1 MAVIDSNGKAKF
13 DPVIRSDKGNS
24 LLSFIYATYIASKNP
39 NNTDMNTKR
48 LIALKLKDCFD
59 IFRKGGAGSY
69 GSGSQDIENQF
80 FSQYTTGQEMGIW
93 KNSELELSEMAL
105 KVAEKELLISD
116 YIAIVFLNL
125 FTYYDIGNGQ
135 PQKTYHHFLY
145 EILKKI
151 KIEGEDEGY
160 IRKEL
165 ILETLPDHISNPKSN
180 EDKNII
186 FNYLIDSSL
195 FYKINDKYFSLRENW
210 KNKID
215 ILMDLCN
222 LEYKEASPELAIEL
236 ARDKVRYCKYVATNS
251 DRYLAK
257 QHEDSLFDYNVEV
270 ELIEEDD
277 IREDYDDS
285 TISRNRILYGPPG
298 TGKTYNSVIYAVD
311 TILENNN
318 LDKNNYSLY
327 LREYRQ
333 LESNKQIAF
342 TTFHQSYGY
351 EEFIEGIRPVIS
363 NNAESSEKSDPE
375 YKIVDGVFKSFCKN
389 AMENKGKRFVFIID
403 EINRGNIAKI
413 FGELITLIEES
424 KRDGKPEAMSVILPY
439 SGERFTVPDNV
450 YIIGTMNTA
459 DRSIALLDT
468 ALRRRFTFIEKMPDL
483 EVVKDIV
490 IKSID
495 ESSDKKV
502 EIHKLLSKINRRIE
516 ILFDREHT
524 IGHAFFVELQEDGAT
539 FEKLAV
545 IFKEKIFSLLQEY
558 FHANYKLIMMVLGIP
573 TDNNDT
579 AKFISINEVSDT
591 DIEFDFDNKL
601 PTVLYQ
607 INDEAFKDIDNY
619 IAIYED

>member
-24 LLSFIYATYIASKNP
+24 LLSFIYATYTVSKNP

-165 ILETLPDHISNPKSN
+165 ILETLPDHISNPKSI

-257 QHEDSLFDYNVEV
+257 QHEDSLFDDNVEV

-318 LDKNNYSLY
+318 LDKNNYSSY

-333 LESNKQIAF
+333 LESSKQIVF

-363 NNAESSEKSDPE
+363 NNAESSEKTDPE

-468 ALRRRFTFIEKMPDL
+468 ALRRRFTFIEKMPDPK
-483 EVVKDIV
+483 VIQDIV
-490 IKSID
+490 IHSNNKQVD
-495 ESSDKKV
+495 V
-502 EIHKLLSKINRRIE
+502 QRLLSKINRRIE

-524 IGHAFFVELQEDGAT
+524 IGHAFFVGLQDGNDG
-539 FEKLAV
+539 FKNLEI

-558 FHANYKLIMMVLGIP
+558 FHADYRLIMMVLGIP
-573 TDNNDT
+573 VDNTDVT
-579 AKFISINEVSDT
+579 KFISISEINDT
-591 DIEFDFDNKL
+591 DIEFDTDDKL
-601 PTVLYQ
+601 PSVLYQ
-607 INDEAFKDIDNY
+607 INEKAFSDINNY
-619 IAIYED
+619 ISIYEN

>member
-24 LLSFIYATYIASKNP
+24 LLSFIYATYIVSKNP

-93 KNSELELSEMAL
+93 QNSELELSEMAL

-125 FTYYDIGNGQ
+125 FTYYDRGNGQ

-165 ILETLPDHISNPKSN
+165 ILETLPDHVSNPKSN

-222 LEYKEASPELAIEL
+222 LEYKEASPEQAIEL

-351 EEFIEGIRPVIS
+351 EEFIEGIKPVIS

-424 KRDGKPEAMSVILPY
+424 KRDGKSEAMSVILPY

-468 ALRRRFTFIEKMPDL
+468 ALRRRFTFIEKMPDPK
-483 EVVKDIV
+483 VIRDIV
-490 IKSID
+490 IHSNNKQVD
-495 ESSDKKV
+495 V
-502 EIHKLLSKINRRIE
+502 QRLLSKINRRIE

-524 IGHAFFVELQEDGAT
+524 IGHAFFVGLQDGSDG
-539 FEKLAV
+539 FKNLEI

-558 FHANYKLIMMVLGIP
+558 FHADYRLIMMVLGIP
-573 TDNNDT
+573 VDNTDET
-579 AKFISINEVSDT
+579 KFISISEINDT
-591 DIEFDFDNKL
+591 DIEFDTDNKL
-601 PTVLYQ
+601 PSVLYQ
-607 INDEAFKDIDNY
+607 INEKAFSDINNY
-619 IAIYED
+619 ISIYED

>member
-1 MAVIDSNGKAKF
+1 MAVIDSTGKGKF

-24 LLSFIYATYIASKNP
+24 LLSFIYATYTVSKNP
-39 NNTDMNTKR
+39 NNMGTDAKR
-48 LIALKLKDCFD
+48 LIAIKLKDCFD
-59 IFRKGGAGSY
+59 IFRKSGAGSY
-69 GSGSQDIENQF
+69 GSGSQDIVTQF
-80 FSQYTTGQEMGIW
+80 FSQYTTGQEMGLW
-93 KNSELELSEMAL
+93 KNSDLELSDMAL

-125 FTYYDIGNGQ
+125 FTYYDSENGQ
-135 PQKTYHHFLY
+135 SQKVYHHFLY
-145 EILKKI
+145 EILSKI
-151 KIEGEDEGY
+151 KTEEVDECQ
-160 IRKEL
+160 IPKEL
-165 ILETLPDHISNPKSN
+165 ILETLPNSISNQKKSN

-215 ILMDLCN
+215 ILMNLCN
-222 LEYKEASPELAIEL
+222 LEYRESSPELALEL
-236 ARDKVRYCKYVATNS
+236 ARDKERYCNYVATNS
-251 DRYLAK
+251 DIYLAK
-257 QHEDSLFDYNVEV
+257 QYEDSFFDNNVEV
-270 ELIEEDD
+270 GLIEEDD

-311 TILENNN
+311 TILENNT
-318 LDKNNYSLY
+318 LDKNNYSSY

-363 NNAESSEKSDPE
+363 NNVESSEKSDPE

-389 AMENKGKRFVFIID
+389 AMKNKGKRFVFIVD

-468 ALRRRFTFIEKMPDL
+468 ALRRRFTFIEKMPDP
-483 EVVKDIV
+483 EVIRDIV
-490 IKSID
+490 IHSNNKQVDVQS
-495 ESSDKKV
+495 
-502 EIHKLLSKINRRIE
+502 LLSKINRRIE

-524 IGHAFFVELQEDGAT
+524 IGHAFFVGLQDGNDG
-539 FEKLAV
+539 FKNLEI

-558 FHANYKLIMMVLGIP
+558 FYADYRLIMMVLGIP
-573 TDNNDT
+573 VDNTDAT
-579 AKFISINEVSDT
+579 KFISISEINDT
-591 DIEFDFDNKL
+591 DIEFDTDDKL
-601 PTVLYQ
+601 PSVLYQ
-607 INDEAFKDIDNY
+607 INEKAFSDINNY
-619 IAIYED
+619 ISIYEN

>member
-24 LLSFIYATYIASKNP
+24 LLSFIYATYTVSKNP
-39 NNTDMNTKR
+39 NITDMNTKR

-145 EILKKI
+145 EILKRI
-151 KIEGEDEGY
+151 KMEGEDEGY

-165 ILETLPDHISNPKSN
+165 ILETLPDHVSNPKSI

-251 DRYLAK
+251 DKYLAK
-257 QHEDSLFDYNVEV
+257 QHEVSLFDDNVEV

-277 IREDYDDS
+277 IREDYNDS

-318 LDKNNYSLY
+318 LDKNKYSSY
-327 LREYRQ
+327 LREYRK
-333 LESNKQIAF
+333 LESSKQIAF

-389 AMENKGKRFVFIID
+389 AMENKGRRFVFIID
-403 EINRGNIAKI
+403 EINRGNLAKI

-468 ALRRRFTFIEKMPDL
+468 ALRRRFTFIEKMPDPK
-483 EVVKDIV
+483 VIRDIV
-490 IKSID
+490 IHSNNKQVD
-495 ESSDKKV
+495 V
-502 EIHKLLSKINRRIE
+502 QRLLSKINRRIE

-524 IGHAFFVELQEDGAT
+524 IGHAFFVGLQDGSDG
-539 FEKLAV
+539 FKNLEI

-558 FHANYKLIMMVLGIP
+558 FHADYRLIMMVLGIP
-573 TDNNDT
+573 VDNTDET
-579 AKFISINEVSDT
+579 KFISISEINDT
-591 DIEFDFDNKL
+591 DIEFDTDNKL
-601 PTVLYQ
+601 PSALYQ
-607 INDEAFKDIDNY
+607 INEKAFSDINNY
-619 IAIYED
+619 ISIYED

>member
-24 LLSFIYATYIASKNP
+24 LLSFIYATYTVSKNP
-39 NNTDMNTKR
+39 NITDMNTKR

-145 EILKKI
+145 EILKRI
-151 KIEGEDEGY
+151 KMEGEDEGY

-165 ILETLPDHISNPKSN
+165 ILETLPDHVSNPKSI

-257 QHEDSLFDYNVEV
+257 QYEDSLFDDNVEV

-298 TGKTYNSVIYAVD
+298 TGKTYYSVIYAVD

-318 LDKNNYSLY
+318 LDKNKYSSY
-327 LREYRQ
+327 LREYRK
-333 LESNKQIAF
+333 LESSKQIAF

-439 SGERFTVPDNV
+439 SGEKFTVPDNV

-468 ALRRRFTFIEKMPDL
+468 ALRRRFTFIEKMPDPK
-483 EVVKDIV
+483 VIRDIV
-490 IKSID
+490 IHSNSKQVD
-495 ESSDKKV
+495 V
-502 EIHKLLSKINRRIE
+502 QRLLSKINRRIE

-524 IGHAFFVELQEDGAT
+524 IGHAFFVGLQDGNDG
-539 FEKLAV
+539 FKNLEI

-558 FHANYKLIMMVLGIP
+558 FHADYRLIMMVLGIP
-573 TDNNDT
+573 VDNTDAT
-579 AKFISINEVSDT
+579 KFISVSEINDT
-591 DIEFDFDNKL
+591 DIEFDTDDKL
-601 PTVLYQ
+601 PSVLYQ
-607 INDEAFKDIDNY
+607 INERAFSDINNY
-619 IAIYED
+619 ISIYEN

>member
-1 MAVIDSNGKAKF
+1 MAVIDSTGKGKF

-24 LLSFIYATYIASKNP
+24 LLSFIYATYTVSKNP
-39 NNTDMNTKR
+39 NNMGTDAKR
-48 LIALKLKDCFD
+48 LIAIKLKDCFD
-59 IFRKGGAGSY
+59 IFRKSGAGSY
-69 GSGSQDIENQF
+69 GSESQDIVTQF
-80 FSQYTTGQEMGIW
+80 FSQYTTGQEMGLW
-93 KNSELELSEMAL
+93 KNSDLELSDMAL

-125 FTYYDIGNGQ
+125 FTYYDSENGQ
-135 PQKTYHHFLY
+135 SQKVYHHFLY
-145 EILKKI
+145 EILSKI
-151 KIEGEDEGY
+151 KTEEVDECQ
-160 IRKEL
+160 IPKEL
-165 ILETLPDHISNPKSN
+165 ILETLPNSISNQKKSN

-215 ILMDLCN
+215 ILMNLCN
-222 LEYKEASPELAIEL
+222 LEYRESSPELALEL
-236 ARDKVRYCKYVATNS
+236 ARDKGRYCNYVATNS
-251 DRYLAK
+251 DIYLAK
-257 QHEDSLFDYNVEV
+257 QYEDSFFDNNVEV
-270 ELIEEDD
+270 GLIEEDD

-311 TILENNN
+311 TILENNT
-318 LDKNNYSLY
+318 LDKNNYSSY

-363 NNAESSEKSDPE
+363 NNVESSEKSDPE

-389 AMENKGKRFVFIID
+389 AMKNKGKRFVFIVD

-468 ALRRRFTFIEKMPDL
+468 ALRRRFTFIEKMPDP
-483 EVVKDIV
+483 EVIRDIV
-490 IKSID
+490 IHSNNKQVDVQS
-495 ESSDKKV
+495 
-502 EIHKLLSKINRRIE
+502 LLSKINRRIE

-524 IGHAFFVELQEDGAT
+524 IGHAFFVGLQDGNDG
-539 FEKLAV
+539 FKNLEI

-558 FHANYKLIMMVLGIP
+558 FYADYRLIMMVLGIP
-573 TDNNDT
+573 VDNTDAT
-579 AKFISINEVSDT
+579 KFISISEINDT
-591 DIEFDFDNKL
+591 DIEFDTDDKL
-601 PTVLYQ
+601 PSVLYQ
-607 INDEAFKDIDNY
+607 INEKAFSDINNY
-619 IAIYED
+619 ISIYEN

>member
-24 LLSFIYATYIASKNP
+24 LLSFIYATYTVSKNP
-39 NNTDMNTKR
+39 NITDMNTKR

-145 EILKKI
+145 EILKRI
-151 KIEGEDEGY
+151 KMEGEDEGY

-165 ILETLPDHISNPKSN
+165 ILETLPDHVSNPKSI

-257 QHEDSLFDYNVEV
+257 QYEDSLFDDNVEV

-298 TGKTYNSVIYAVD
+298 TGKTYYSVIYAVD

-318 LDKNNYSLY
+318 LDKNKYSSY
-327 LREYRQ
+327 LREYRK
-333 LESNKQIAF
+333 LESSKQIAF

-439 SGERFTVPDNV
+439 SGEKFTVPDNV

-468 ALRRRFTFIEKMPDL
+468 ALRRRFTFIEKMPDPK
-483 EVVKDIV
+483 VIRDIV
-490 IKSID
+490 IHSNSKQVD
-495 ESSDKKV
+495 V
-502 EIHKLLSKINRRIE
+502 QRLLSKINRRIE
-516 ILFDREHT
+516 ILCDREHT
-524 IGHAFFVELQEDGAT
+524 IGHAFFVGLQDGNDG
-539 FEKLAV
+539 FKNLEI

-558 FHANYKLIMMVLGIP
+558 FHADYRLIMMVLGIP
-573 TDNNDT
+573 VDNTDAT
-579 AKFISINEVSDT
+579 KFISVSEINDT
-591 DIEFDFDNKL
+591 DIEFDTDDKL
-601 PTVLYQ
+601 PSVLYQ
-607 INDEAFKDIDNY
+607 INERAFSDINNY
-619 IAIYED
+619 ISIYEN

>member
-24 LLSFIYATYIASKNP
+24 LLSFIYATYTVSKNP
-39 NNTDMNTKR
+39 NITDMNTKR

-145 EILKKI
+145 EILKRI
-151 KIEGEDEGY
+151 KMEGEDEGY

-165 ILETLPDHISNPKSN
+165 ILETLPDHVSNPKSI

-251 DRYLAK
+251 DNYLAK
-257 QHEDSLFDYNVEV
+257 QHEVSLFDDNVEV

-318 LDKNNYSLY
+318 LDKNKYSSY
-327 LREYRQ
+327 LREYRK
-333 LESNKQIAF
+333 LESSKQIAF

-375 YKIVDGVFKSFCKN
+375 YKIVDGLFKSFCKN
-389 AMENKGKRFVFIID
+389 AMENKGRRFVFIID

-468 ALRRRFTFIEKMPDL
+468 ALRRRFTFIEKMPDPK
-483 EVVKDIV
+483 VIRDIV
-490 IKSID
+490 IHSNNKQVD
-495 ESSDKKV
+495 V
-502 EIHKLLSKINRRIE
+502 QRLLSKINRRIE

-524 IGHAFFVELQEDGAT
+524 IGHAFFVGLQDGSDG
-539 FEKLAV
+539 FKNLEI

-558 FHANYKLIMMVLGIP
+558 FHADYRLIMMVLGIP
-573 TDNNDT
+573 VDNTDET
-579 AKFISINEVSDT
+579 KFISISEINDT
-591 DIEFDFDNKL
+591 DIEFDTDNKL
-601 PTVLYQ
+601 PSALYQ
-607 INDEAFKDIDNY
+607 INEKAFSDINNY
-619 IAIYED
+619 ISIYED

>member
-24 LLSFIYATYIASKNP
+24 LLSFIYATYTVSKNP
-39 NNTDMNTKR
+39 NITDMNTKR

-145 EILKKI
+145 EILKRI
-151 KIEGEDEGY
+151 KMEGEDEGY

-165 ILETLPDHISNPKSN
+165 ILETLPDHVSNPKSI

-257 QHEDSLFDYNVEV
+257 QYEDSLFDDNVEV

-298 TGKTYNSVIYAVD
+298 TGKTYYSVIYAVD

-318 LDKNNYSLY
+318 LDKNKYSSY
-327 LREYRQ
+327 LREYRK
-333 LESNKQIAF
+333 LESSKQIAF

-439 SGERFTVPDNV
+439 SGEKFTVPDNV

-468 ALRRRFTFIEKMPDL
+468 ALRRRFTFIEKMPDPK
-483 EVVKDIV
+483 VIRDIV
-490 IKSID
+490 IHSNSKQVD
-495 ESSDKKV
+495 V
-502 EIHKLLSKINRRIE
+502 QRLLSKINRRIE

-524 IGHAFFVELQEDGAT
+524 IGHAFFVGLQDGNDG
-539 FEKLAV
+539 FKNLEI

-558 FHANYKLIMMVLGIP
+558 FHADYRLIMMVLGIP
-573 TDNNDT
+573 VDNTDAT
-579 AKFISINEVSDT
+579 KFISVSEINDT
-591 DIEFDFDNKL
+591 DIEFDTDDKL
-601 PTVLYQ
+601 PSVLYQ
-607 INDEAFKDIDNY
+607 INERAFSDINNY
-619 IAIYED
+619 ISVYEN